1 MIPFLTGYIHLE
13 EGKMS
18 ENTGEIQ
25 ENGRFK
31 KGKSGN
37 PHGKPRGSRHKA
49 SLLAE
54 KLFEND
60 LEIVCSQVVQQA
72 KEGNLM
78 AAKIILDRILPARKD
93 RLIHIE
99 LPLIKTSDDAVEA
112 LRLICHAVGN
122 GEITPLEGESLSKM
136 VEIQTKGLEFHD
148 FEKRLQKI
156 NEALSK

>member
-1 MIPFLTGYIHLE
+1 MP
-13 EGKMS
+13 

-37 PHGKPRGSRHKA
+37 PHGKPKGSRHKA

-54 KLFEND
+54 KIFEND

-93 RLIHIE
+93 RLININ
-99 LPLIKTSDDAVEA
+99 LPLVKNSDDAIEA

-136 VEIQTKGLEFHD
+136 IEIQIKGLELHD
-148 FEKRLQKI
+148 YEKRLQNI
-156 NEALSK
+156 SEVLSK

>member
-1 MIPFLTGYIHLE
+1 MP
-13 EGKMS
+13 

-31 KGKSGN
+31 KGASGN
-37 PHGKPRGSRHKA
+37 PKGKPKGAKHKA

-60 LEIVCSQVVQQA
+60 IEMVCNQVISQA
-72 KEGNLM
+72 KEGNLI

-93 RLIHIE
+93 RLINID
-99 LPLIKTSDDAVEA
+99 LPLVKNSDDAIEA

-122 GEITPLEGESLSKM
+122 GKITPLEGESLSKM
-136 VEIQTKGLEFHD
+136 IEIQTKGLELYD

-156 NEALSK
+156 NESLPKIN

>member
-1 MIPFLTGYIHLE
+1 MP
-13 EGKMS
+13 

-37 PHGKPRGSRHKA
+37 PHGKPKGSRHKA

-54 KLFEND
+54 KLFETD

-93 RLIHIE
+93 RLININ
-99 LPLIKTSDDAVEA
+99 LPLVKNPDDAIEA

-122 GEITPLEGESLSKM
+122 GEITPVEGESLSKM
-136 VEIQTKGLEFHD
+136 IEIQTKGLELYD

-156 NEALSK
+156 NEAMPK

>member
-1 MIPFLTGYIHLE
+1 MP
-13 EGKMS
+13 

-37 PHGKPRGSRHKA
+37 PKGKPRGAKHKA

-54 KLFEND
+54 KLFESD

-78 AAKIILDRILPARKD
+78 AAKIILDRLLPPRKD
-93 RLIHIE
+93 RLINIK
-99 LPLIKTSDDAVEA
+99 LPFINDSSDALDA
-112 LRLICHAVGN
+112 LRMICFAVGN
-122 GEITPLEGESLSKM
+122 GEITPLEGEALSRI
-136 VEIQTKGLEFHD
+136 VEIQTKSIELYD
-148 FEKRLQKI
+148 FEKRLQAIEDESMK
-156 NEALSK
+156 K

>member
-1 MIPFLTGYIHLE
+1 MP
-13 EGKMS
+13 

-25 ENGRFK
+25 GNGRFK

-37 PHGKPRGSRHKA
+37 PHGKPKGSRHKA
-49 SLLAE
+49 SLLVE
-54 KLFEND
+54 KIFESD

-72 KEGNLM
+72 KEGNLI

-93 RLIHIE
+93 RLININ
-99 LPLIKTSDDAVEA
+99 LPLVKNSDDAIEA

-136 VEIQTKGLEFHD
+136 IEIQIKGLELHD
-148 FEKRLQKI
+148 YEKRLQNI
-156 NEALSK
+156 SEVLSK

>member
-1 MIPFLTGYIHLE
+1 MP
-13 EGKMS
+13 

-37 PHGKPRGSRHKA
+37 PHGKPRGARHKA

-60 LEIVCSQVVQQA
+60 LEIVCSQVIQQA

-78 AAKIILDRILPARKD
+78 AAKIILDRLLPPRKD
-93 RLIHIE
+93 RLINIK
-99 LPLIKTSDDAVEA
+99 LPFINDSSDALKAV
-112 LRLICHAVGN
+112 RMICFAVGN
-122 GEITPLEGESLSKM
+122 GEITPLEGEALSKII
-136 VEIQTKGLEFHD
+136 EIQNKSIELYD
-148 FEKRLQKI
+148 FEKRLQAVEDGSVAK
-156 NEALSK
+156 